1 MITIRAFKS
10 KRDNEFKN
18 EREKNHLTFVCMH
31 WTEPY
36 LLLLRFESNLKFHS
50 KKFKSMGAKRRKQLY
65 SMPWLIWPMI
75 VMYAFS
81 VHTLCKCAQRWLHLI
96 LKLIHSVR
104 CAVIFLFFL
113 RSFSVC
119 LLISLRI
126 KHGNKLTNI
135 QKIVVLKMNTILN
148 SYYYCWNAMN
158 EWIPLISS
166 YRNYEKKRWKAHKYS
181 SKNTKFKFQWI
192 A

>member
-1 MITIRAFKS
+1 
-10 KRDNEFKN
+10 
-18 EREKNHLTFVCMH
+18 MH

-65 SMPWLIWPMI
+65 SMPWLICMLFQCTRF
-75 VMYAFS
+75 AS
-81 VHTLCKCAQRWLHLI
+81 VPRDGSTWFWNWSIQYV
-96 LKLIHSVR
+96 VR
-104 CAVIFLFFL
+104 LFFWFFL